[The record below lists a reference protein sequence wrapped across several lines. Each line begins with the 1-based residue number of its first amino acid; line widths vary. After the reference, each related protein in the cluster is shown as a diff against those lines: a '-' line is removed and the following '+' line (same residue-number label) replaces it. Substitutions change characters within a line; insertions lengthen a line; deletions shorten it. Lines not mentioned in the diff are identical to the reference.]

1 MTRLP
6 FFRPR
11 RPVAPA
17 LALTAALLACLP
29 AAGPVRAEP
38 MEEKG
43 TAVLQALDK
52 VTARVQELEV
62 PVGGS
67 VEFGAITITVRTCR
81 KATPID
87 PPESVAFLEID
98 ETRPDEADVRLF
110 SGWMFASSPALSSLE
125 HPVYDVWVLDCK

>member
-1 MTRLP
+1 VTPVFPKRARRLP
-6 FFRPR
+6 G
-11 RPVAPA
+11 PA
-17 LALTAALLACLP
+17 LAAALLACLP
-29 AAGPVRAEP
+29 AAAPARAEP

-67 VEFGAITITVRTCR
+67 VGFGAITITVRTCR

-98 ETRPDEADVRLF
+98 ETRPDEADTHLF
-110 SGWMFASSPALSSLE
+110 SGWMFASSPALSPLE